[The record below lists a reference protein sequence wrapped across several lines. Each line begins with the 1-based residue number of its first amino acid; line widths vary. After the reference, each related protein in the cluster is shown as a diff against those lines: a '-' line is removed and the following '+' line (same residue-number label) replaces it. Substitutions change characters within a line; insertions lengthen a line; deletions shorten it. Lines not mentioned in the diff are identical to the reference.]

1 MIAISAETFSSFL
14 DPEGCDEL
22 DQEKEN
28 LYSADDRESREKS
41 HRASDQTELPFEL
54 DL

>member
-22 DQEKEN
+22 DQEKEK
-28 LYSADDRESREKS
+28 LDSAYD
-41 HRASDQTELPFEL
+41 
-54 DL
+54 